1 MRVFGVL
8 SYSHHFFIGP
18 ILIQLNAF
26 NIQFGTSGAR
36 GLVVDFSYEACWAYT
51 AAFVQLCHEQADCTE
66 LVIAMDLRPSSPV
79 ILQHICSALRHLGVE
94 PLFCGVLPTPALA
107 AYAKQLNLPAIMIT
121 GSHIPFDRNGLKFY
135 TRDGEITKQHE
146 AAMISAH
153 LPDAPIASVQNVV
166 VSDHARACYLK
177 RYTNV
182 FSADLFRGKRIG
194 LYQHSAAGRDLYTDL
209 FQQLGAQVVELG
221 RSETFVPIDTEAV
234 SDEDKARAKTW
245 CAQYQLDL
253 LFSTDGDGDR
263 PLVADE
269 QGNWFRGDVLGAF
282 CAKALRIRH
291 LAVPVSCNTAIE
303 LSGWFETVVRTRIG
317 SPYVIEQF
325 EKIQGSK
332 AGFEANGGFLLGSDL
347 PMNGQILPA
356 LPTRDAVLPLLAIV
370 QLADGAP
377 LSELY
382 QQLPARFTSSDRVQ
396 NIATDLSRTLIA
408 SCQQSPELLLK
419 ALALETAVCSLN
431 TTDGLRISLVN
442 GDIIHLRPSGNAPE
456 LRCYAESDSQAKA
469 EFLVDTTLN
478 WCRQQA
484 AAQGGN

>member
-1 MRVFGVL
+1 ML
-8 SYSHHFFIGP
+8 
-18 ILIQLNAF
+18 QLNAF

-79 ILQHICSALRHLGVE
+79 ILQHICSALRHLGVN

-107 AYAKQLNLPAIMIT
+107 AYAKHLNLPAIMIT

-146 AAMISAH
+146 AAMTSAQ
-153 LPDAPIASVQNVV
+153 LPEAPFASSLEVV
-166 VSDHARACYLK
+166 EINDARAFYLQ
-177 RYTNV
+177 RYTSV
-182 FSADLFRGKRIG
+182 FATDLLKGKRIG
-194 LYQHSAAGRDLYTDL
+194 IYQHSAAGRDLYTDL
-209 FQQLGAQVVELG
+209 FHQLGAQVVELG
-221 RSETFVPIDTEAV
+221 RSEIFVPIDTEAV

-269 QGNWFRGDVLGAF
+269 QGNWFRGDVLGTF
-282 CAKALRIRH
+282 CAKALGIRH

-303 LSGWFETVVRTRIG
+303 LSGWFESVVRTRIG

-325 EKIQGSK
+325 ENLQDSK

-347 PMNGQILPA
+347 SLNGQTLPA

-370 QLADGAP
+370 QLAEGAP

-382 QQLPARFTSSDRVQ
+382 RRLPERFTTSDRIQ
-396 NIATDLSRTLIA
+396 NIATSLSRELIA
-408 SCQQSPELLLK
+408 FCQQSPELLLA
-419 ALALETAVCSLN
+419 ALALETSVDSLN
-431 TTDGLRISLVN
+431 TTDGLRITMSS

-456 LRCYAESDSQAKA
+456 LRCYAESGSQAKA
-469 EFLVDTTLN
+469 EFLVDATLN